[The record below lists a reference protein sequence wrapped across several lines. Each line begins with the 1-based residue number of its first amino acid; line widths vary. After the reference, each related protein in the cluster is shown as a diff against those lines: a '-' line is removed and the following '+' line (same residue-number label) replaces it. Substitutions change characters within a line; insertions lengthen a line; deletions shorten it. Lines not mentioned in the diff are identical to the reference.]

1 MAKSEIEKRKFEH
14 VAISFGRKVESEVSA
29 GFEDIE
35 LVHCALP
42 EINFSE
48 VKTEIKLFGKKLNAP
63 LIIAG
68 MTGGYEKAEEINRS
82 LAIAAQELKIGIGVG
97 SQRAAI
103 LDKKLEKTYSVVR
116 KAAPDAFIIGNLGA
130 VQLAKEFGIKEA
142 KKAVEMIQADALAVH
157 LNPLHEVV
165 QREGDK
171 NFKGCLNAISKLR
184 ELDVP
189 IIVKETGAGISREV
203 AVKLER
209 AGASAI
215 DVGGVGGTS
224 FAAVEYY
231 RKNSEK
237 ALARLF
243 WSWGIPTAV
252 SAIEVA
258 AAVKIPV
265 IATGG
270 VRTGIDVAKAIAVG
284 ASCAGMALPF
294 LKAALKTKNPEQ
306 EGRRIIK
313 ELKAAMLL
321 TGATNIEQLK
331 NSNAVIR
338 GKTREWL
345 ALRGV
350 ECEKF
355 ANRTVVI

>member
-1 MAKSEIEKRKFEH
+1 MGKSEIEKRKFEH
-14 VAISFGRKVESEVSA
+14 VAISLGRKVESEVSA
-29 GFEDIE
+29 GFEDVE

-42 EINFSE
+42 EMNFSE
-48 VKTEIKLFGKKLNAP
+48 VKTEIKLFGKKLSAP

-68 MTGGYEKAEEINRS
+68 MTGGYEKAEEINKS
-82 LAIAAQELKIGIGVG
+82 LAAAAQELGIGIGVG

-116 KAAPDAFIIGNLGA
+116 KAAPDAFVIGNLGA
-130 VQLAKEFGIKEA
+130 VQLAKDFGIKEA

-165 QREGDK
+165 QGEGDK
-171 NFKGCLNAISKLR
+171 NFKGCLNAISKLK
-184 ELDVP
+184 ELEVP

-209 AGASAI
+209 AGADAI
-215 DVGGVGGTS
+215 DIGGLGGTS

-237 ALARLF
+237 ELAKLF

-252 SAIEVA
+252 STIEA
-258 AAVKIPV
+258 SQAVKIPV

-270 VRTGIDVAKAIAVG
+270 VRTGIDTAKAIAAG
-284 ASCAGMALPF
+284 AACAGMALPF
-294 LKAALKTKNPEQ
+294 LKAAKNKKAKD
-306 EGRRIIK
+306 EGERIIK
-313 ELKAAMLL
+313 ELKTAMLL
-321 TGATNIEQLK
+321 IGAKNIEQLK
-331 NSNAVIR
+331 SSNAIIR

-345 ALRGV
+345 ELRGID
-350 ECEKF
+350 CRKF
-355 ANRTVVI
+355 ANRRVVM